1 MQSEN
6 NCTRLYILC
15 LGTHSLEH
23 NGKKNPGTKLKRT
36 GRAIL
41 PCKEQRG
48 GTGLKLPQNKYIG
61 KQDTLKKGG
70 GQNYKKRKR
79 NLKLLCGKR
88 PDLKKNFYLTASNS
102 HSSNSSFFT
111 GTESHIKE
119 APIWLT
125 RGEENTDPF
134 PFKVIITSDL
144 SRSVVI
150 REENR

>member
-23 NGKKNPGTKLKRT
+23 NGKKNPGTNLKRT

-41 PCKEQRG
+41 PFKEQRG

-70 GQNYKKRKR
+70 GRTTKK
-79 NLKLLCGKR
+79 
-88 PDLKKNFYLTASNS
+88 
-102 HSSNSSFFT
+102 
-111 GTESHIKE
+111 EKE
-119 APIWLT
+119 T
-125 RGEENTDPF
+125 
-134 PFKVIITSDL
+134 
-144 SRSVVI
+144 
-150 REENR
+150 